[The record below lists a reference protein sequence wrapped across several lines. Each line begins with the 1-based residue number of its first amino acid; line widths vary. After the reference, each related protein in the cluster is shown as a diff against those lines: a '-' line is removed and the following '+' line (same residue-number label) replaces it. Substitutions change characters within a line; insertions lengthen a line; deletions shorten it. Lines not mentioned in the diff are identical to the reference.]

1 MKTFMIVLF
10 TNITVICLL
19 WLIGFSIC
27 KKYIKKEPLQGSC
40 YTLILSWIVFIII
53 LIELCLNFIE

>member
-19 WLIGFSIC
+19 WLIGVFLIANN
-27 KKYIKKEPLQGSC
+27 KE
-40 YTLILSWIVFIII
+40 
-53 LIELCLNFIE
+53 NN